1 VLFVRFAPFPRY
13 LKVLALFSFYLG
25 FEYTVM
31 SRNYV
36 LGWLCVCLFCALY
49 HPLRVRHLGLALAL
63 ALMSL
68 TSVFGLIMSIFLLG
82 FLVLDQVRLRFSTN
96 KVSPPARLAL
106 VASPWLIVTVVSV
119 LGTMLFCVLTIDP
132 PDPNPFSP
140 GFWFWAL
147 TPKKSLL
154 EMLFRFMAG
163 FLPWRS
169 FSREAMFTTYALSD
183 DRALWANIFFGVTV
197 LVLALLSLARSW
209 RLLLVYVGA
218 IATMDLFMSVRW
230 DGSLRHWGHF
240 MMLLVAEC
248 WLLRTTFPRR
258 KHWVSTVFV
267 SAALVFQLG
276 AAAASVVVDTKEVFS
291 GGRDTAAFIVRE
303 KLQDLPIVAGPEF
316 AADTVAGYLRRPFY
330 AHETE
335 EFNQTVVFHG
345 RRKNFSGAELVR
357 RSVEVARER
366 RSPVLVITTL
376 PLPDPPPGTTRT
388 LLFSSRPGVMTDEI
402 FQVYRVEAR

>member
-1 VLFVRFAPFPRY
+1 
-13 LKVLALFSFYLG
+13 
-25 FEYTVM
+25 
-31 SRNYV
+31 
-36 LGWLCVCLFCALY
+36 
-49 HPLRVRHLGLALAL
+49 
-63 ALMSL
+63 
-68 TSVFGLIMSIFLLG
+68 
-82 FLVLDQVRLRFSTN
+82 
-96 KVSPPARLAL
+96 
-106 VASPWLIVTVVSV
+106 
-119 LGTMLFCVLTIDP
+119 MLFCVLTIDP

-140 GFWFWAL
+140 GFWFWVL

-169 FSREAMFTTYALSD
+169 FSREAMFTTYALSH
-183 DRALWANIFFGVTV
+183 DRELWANIFFGATV

-291 GGRDTAAFIVRE
+291 GGRDTAAFIVRA

-345 RRKNFSGAELVR
+345 RRKNFTGAELVK
-357 RSVEVARER
+357 RSVEVAREH

-376 PLPDPPPGTTRT
+376 PLPDPPPGTTRA